1 MKDKI
6 CIVVVMTVIVTIIAG
21 GIYLNHKTSD
31 TAYNL
36 AVDLIRNGS
45 YESALTELENANRK
59 LIDRKDFKTD
69 VKHRRLDKAYKNT
82 VPLYA
87 YAMAQAKYNAND
99 RIIYIVNEYLDLIPT
114 EYNGELCDEI
124 ITFKGNFKQ
133 EYDEYLIEKKRQSE
147 ERMKIEQ
154 EREVEKLKSF
164 VPYVG
169 MSENQINS
177 TSLGKYANLFHNTEI
192 INGSAYTAN
201 IYEFKK
207 GDNIVFRARCL
218 LGKVSSIS
226 DLRDNS
232 VKEWHTPKKNE
243 KSKDSYNVDEYS
255 SEEDFYDEYYDDFW
269 DYEEAEDYYREYSD

>member
-6 CIVVVMTVIVTIIAG
+6 CIVVIMTVIVTIIAG

-69 VKHRRLDKAYKNT
+69 VKHKRLDKAYKNT

-99 RIIYIVNEYLDLIPT
+99 RIMYIVNEYLDLIPT

-226 DLRDNS
+226 DLRDNPA
-232 VKEWHTPKKNE
+232 KEWHTPKKNE